1 MKFDRMRKIQELI
14 QSDID
19 KHSVPELRK
28 LISECHKLT
37 PTNCSWVMFVLKEP
51 IIAIANTQ
59 LRWLKR
65 QKYLAK
71 AKPPII

>member
-1 MKFDRMRKIQELI
+1 
-14 QSDID
+14 
-19 KHSVPELRK
+19 
-28 LISECHKLT
+28 
-37 PTNCSWVMFVLKEP
+37 MFVLKEP